1 MYGEANALKKWRAED
16 GARAR
21 VGLEFE
27 FTTDEGFEISL
38 RFGGIAEYRWRAYA
52 RIGEVG
58 GGERSKLKNYLRFES
73 T

>member
-27 FTTDEGFEISL
+27 FTTDEGFE
-38 RFGGIAEYRWRAYA
+38 GMKA
-52 RIGEVG
+52 
-58 GGERSKLKNYLRFES
+58 
-73 T
+73 